1 MNSHKSF
8 FVFLLVLFLMCSGVG
23 LYVFHL
29 DSCAKQ
35 ADAFP
40 IMECYK
46 LYMAFGVLFAVAIM
60 LSLGAGFYALIPPP
74 AAGDHPGKLIFDT
87 LSKTLLP
94 VITLVLGYYF
104 GSAQVTNNAAAEKS
118 AKAQAQQPEQG
129 ASKPSSGVTLP
140 QKGGAAETPE
150 RALQPGP

>member
-8 FVFLLVLFLMCSGVG
+8 FAFLLVLFVMCSGVG
-23 LYVFHL
+23 LYVFNL
-29 DSCAKQ
+29 DSCAQQ
-35 ADAFP
+35 AAAFP

-74 AAGDHPGKLIFDT
+74 ASGDHPGKLIFDT

-104 GSAQVTNNAAAEKS
+104 GSAQVTNNAAADKH
-118 AKAQAQQPEQG
+118 AKAQAQPSAQG
-129 ASKPSSGVTLP
+129 ASAPPSGTSG
-140 QKGGAAETPE
+140 K
-150 RALQPGP
+150 